1 MKKIVY
7 SLLISFTV
15 LIVFTVLVVLFFLFV
30 KHNPRAWE
38 KITVTTCS
46 LRGGSMI
53 ESGCGIARCTYKC
66 AVSYRDGGKACT
78 NSTQC
83 SHRCITDDARLPSP
97 FSERGSQKQI
107 EQGSAKLKQ
116 CTRTAEDTYDC
127 NAMKLSGA
135 CEQRE
140 PQNCEF
146 RWEVNNGIISP
157 IFVDCTL

>member
-15 LIVFTVLVVLFFLFV
+15 LIVLFFFFG
-30 KHNPRAWE
+30 KQIPRALE

-53 ESGCGIARCTYKC
+53 ENGCGIARCTYKC
-66 AVSYRDGGKACT
+66 AVPYRDGGKACS

-83 SHRCITDDARLPSP
+83 SNRCITTDSRLPFP
-97 FSERGSQKQI
+97 FSERGTQKQI
-107 EQGSAKLKQ
+107 EQGKAKLKQ
-116 CTRTAEDTYDC
+116 CTRTVENTYDC
-127 NAMKLSGA
+127 NTMKLHGA

-140 PQNCEF
+140 QKNCEYL
-146 RWEVNNGIISP
+146 WELNNGTISP
-157 IFVDCTL
+157 IFADCTL